1 MSLDPCHC
9 RKGVVVVVVV
19 VVVHCRFTRLNLSCA
34 TSYCHALVGNARVEG
49 SKYPVDMSG
58 P

>member
-9 RKGVVVVVVV
+9 RKGVVVVV